1 MTKSSSVTKSK
12 RSGGPQTDEG
22 KKITSRN
29 ALKTGAYSQ
38 AVILPGEDESEYR
51 ELEEQFLRDFAPRDI
66 AEGAMVRDL
75 TILTWKKIRLDQL
88 EHRAV
93 IHAINKPLSNY
104 DLGNLF
110 LFRPEAQWVMD
121 SLDLLTKSYIEEQE
135 VKVKIARQLL
145 SAPVSPQILEGL
157 KKGCPA
163 LYEGVMQEAD
173 EYNFEDLSHQALCEA
188 VIDDE
193 GKQKNLLHFL
203 LNRQVD
209 NCNDMIW
216 AFENLEKIQAAIQ
229 ENRDENLITLMKYDK
244 TSRAREDLSR
254 SFFRTLS
261 ELRKHQHWR
270 YQRDAIDISPT
281 AGDEGANGWLTR
293 G

>member
-1 MTKSSSVTKSK
+1 MAKSSSVTKSK

-51 ELEEQFLRDFAPRDI
+51 ELEAQFLRDFAPRDI

-93 IHAINKPLSNY
+93 IQAINKPLSNY
-104 DLGNLF
+104 DLSNLF
-110 LFRPEAQWVMD
+110 LFRPEAQWVMG
-121 SLDLLTKSYIEEQE
+121 SLDLLTESYIEEQE
-135 VKVKIARQLL
+135 AKVKIARQLL
-145 SAPVSPQILEGL
+145 SSPVTPDILESL
-157 KKGCPA
+157 KKNCPP
-163 LYEGVMQEAD
+163 LYVGIMQEAD
-173 EYNFEDLSHQALCEA
+173 EYNFENLSHEALCEA
-188 VIDDE
+188 VINDE
-193 GKQKNLLHFL
+193 DKQKNLLHFL

-209 NCNDMIW
+209 NCNDIIW
-216 AFENLEKIQAAIQ
+216 TFENLDKIQAAIQ

-270 YQRDAIDISPT
+270 
-281 AGDEGANGWLTR
+281 
-293 G
+293 

>member
-1 MTKSSSVTKSK
+1 MAKSSSVTKSK

-29 ALKTGAYSQ
+29 ALKTGVYSQ
-38 AVILPGEDESEYR
+38 AVILPGENESEYR
-51 ELEEQFLRDFAPRDI
+51 ELEAQFLRDFAPRDI

-93 IHAINKPLSNY
+93 IQAINKPLSNY

-110 LFRPEAQWVMD
+110 LFRPEAQWVMG
-121 SLDLLTKSYIEEQE
+121 SLDLLTESYIEEQE
-135 VKVKIARQLL
+135 ARVKIARKLL
-145 SAPVSPQILEGL
+145 SAPVLPQILEGL
-157 KKGCPA
+157 KKNCRP
-163 LYEGVMQEAD
+163 LYMDIMQEAD
-173 EYNFEDLSHQALCEA
+173 EYNFENLSHEALCEA
-188 VIDDE
+188 VINDE
-193 GKQKNLLHFL
+193 GKPKNLLHFL

-216 AFENLEKIQAAIQ
+216 TFENLEKIQAAIQ

-270 YQRDAIDISPT
+270 YQRDAIDISPS
-281 AGDEGANGWLTR
+281 AGEEGASD
-293 G
+293 

>member
-12 RSGGPQTDEG
+12 RSGGPQTDGG
-22 KKITSRN
+22 KKISSRN

-38 AVILPGEDESEYR
+38 VVILPGEDESEYR

-75 TILTWKKIRLDQL
+75 TILTWKKIRLDEL

-93 IHAINKPLSNY
+93 IQAINKPLSNY

-110 LFRPEAQWVMD
+110 LFRPEAQWVMG
-121 SLDLLTKSYIEEQE
+121 SLDLLTESYIEEQE
-135 VKVKIARQLL
+135 AKVEIARQLL
-145 SAPVSPQILEGL
+145 SFSVTPNILDGL
-157 KKGCPA
+157 KNNCRP
-163 LYEGVMQEAD
+163 LYVGIMQEAE
-173 EYNFEDLSHQALCEA
+173 EYNFENLSHEALCEA
-188 VIDDE
+188 VINDE

-209 NCNDMIW
+209 NCNDIIW
-216 AFENLEKIQAAIQ
+216 TFENLEKIQTAIQ

-270 YQRDAIDISPT
+270 YQRDAIDISPP
-281 AGDEGANGWLTR
+281 ASEEGASG
-293 G
+293 

>member
-1 MTKSSSVTKSK
+1 MTKSK

-93 IHAINKPLSNY
+93 IQAINKSLPSYEL
-104 DLGNLF
+104 DGLF
-110 LFRPEAQWVMD
+110 LFRPEAQWVMG
-121 SLDLLTKSYIEEQE
+121 SLDLLTESYIEEQE
-135 VKVKIARQLL
+135 AKVGIARKLL
-145 SAPVSPQILEGL
+145 SAPVTPQILEGL
-157 KKGCPA
+157 KKSCPP
-163 LYEGVMQEAD
+163 LYDDVMQEAD
-173 EYNFEDLSHQALCEA
+173 EHEFEDLSHEALCEA
-188 VIDDE
+188 VIDDD
-193 GKQKNLLHFL
+193 GKSKNLLHFL

-209 NCNDMIW
+209 NCNDIIW
-216 AFENLEKIQAAIQ
+216 TFENREKIQAAIQ
-229 ENRDENLITLMKYDK
+229 ENRDENLISLMQYDK

-270 YQRDAIDISPT
+270 YQHHAIDVSPP
-281 AGDEGANGWLTR
+281 AGEGASLNDGF
-293 G
+293 

>member
-38 AVILPGEDESEYR
+38 SVILPGEDESEYR

-93 IHAINKPLSNY
+93 IQAINKPLSNY

-110 LFRPEAQWVMD
+110 LFRPEAQWVMG
-121 SLDLLTKSYIEEQE
+121 SLDLLTESYIEEQE
-135 VKVKIARQLL
+135 AKVRVARQLL
-145 SAPVSPQILEGL
+145 SCPVTPEILEGL
-157 KKGCPA
+157 KKNCRP
-163 LYEGVMQEAD
+163 LYVDIVQEAD
-173 EYNFEDLSHQALCEA
+173 EYNFENLSHEALCEA
-188 VIDDE
+188 VIDDD
-193 GKQKNLLHFL
+193 GKSKNLLHFL

-209 NCNDMIW
+209 NCNDTIW
-216 AFENLEKIQAAIQ
+216 AFENLDKIQAAIQ
-229 ENRDENLITLMKYDK
+229 ENRDENLITLMKYDR

-270 YQRDAIDISPT
+270 YQRDAIDISPS
-281 AGDEGANGWLTR
+281 AGEEGASG
-293 G
+293 

>member
-1 MTKSSSVTKSK
+1 M
-12 RSGGPQTDEG
+12 
-22 KKITSRN
+22 
-29 ALKTGAYSQ
+29 
-38 AVILPGEDESEYR
+38 ILPGEDESEYR

-93 IHAINKPLSNY
+93 IQAINKPLSNY

-110 LFRPEAQWVMD
+110 LFRPEAQWVMG
-121 SLDLLTKSYIEEQE
+121 SLDLLTESYIEEQE
-135 VKVKIARQLL
+135 AKVKIARQLL
-145 SAPVSPQILEGL
+145 SAPVTPDILESL
-157 KKGCPA
+157 KKNCRP
-163 LYEGVMQEAD
+163 LYVGIMQEAD
-173 EYNFEDLSHQALCEA
+173 EYNFENLSHESLCAA
-188 VIDDE
+188 VINDE

-216 AFENLEKIQAAIQ
+216 AFEKLEKIQAAIQ

-270 YQRDAIDISPT
+270 YQRDAIDVSPT
-281 AGDEGANGWLTR
+281 AGDEGANGWLTL
-293 G
+293 GVNFFFVNLSKTYLD